1 MNGTEIWSI
10 DGIVDILY
18 DFEHRDTCNF
28 TWITKRSR
36 SFVSSSSRRHEQFLQ
51 FSNFSNYKIHI
62 RKLLTNIF
70 NFSKKKENFETKN
83 SRNTAVFPFSLRYKK
98 FFQEETKPFFRSIVP
113 SSPVRRRRRRGEKK
127 RIYWKS
133 RVRS

>member
-28 TWITKRSR
+28 TWITKRSK
-36 SFVSSSSRRHEQFLQ
+36 SFVSSSSRRQFLQ

-62 RKLLTNIF
+62 RKLLTSIF

-113 SSPVRRRRRRGEKK
+113 SSPVRRRRRGKK
-127 RIYWKS
+127 REFTGKAG
-133 RVRS
+133 